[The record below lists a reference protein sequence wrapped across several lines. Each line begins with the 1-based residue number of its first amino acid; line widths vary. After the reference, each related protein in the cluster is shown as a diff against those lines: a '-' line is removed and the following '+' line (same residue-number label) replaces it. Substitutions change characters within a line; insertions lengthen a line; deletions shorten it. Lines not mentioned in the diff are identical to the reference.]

1 MGLRGEP
8 LRAKTKGKL
17 LVKHLE
23 MGGSLDR
30 ILRNINRDTQSDE
43 YDLYQQWM
51 RELTD
56 RWTNI
61 EAEQLVE
68 QLVGLGIWT

>member
-1 MGLRGEP
+1 M
-8 LRAKTKGKL
+8 RAKTKGKL

-30 ILRNINRDTQSDE
+30 ILRNIHRDTQSDE